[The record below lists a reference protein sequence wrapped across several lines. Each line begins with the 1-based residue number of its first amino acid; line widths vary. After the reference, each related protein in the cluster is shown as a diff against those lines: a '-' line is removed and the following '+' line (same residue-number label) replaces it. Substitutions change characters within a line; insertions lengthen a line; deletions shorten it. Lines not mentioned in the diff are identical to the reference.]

1 MAIAHLS
8 PLEQTRRQRQNNR
21 LYQMSS
27 RDPVERWNAQEAAL
41 TEACEEASR
50 NLIAQAR
57 QREKDMERRERELQR
72 IEREYYGY
80 KPLPP
85 WAKIKK

>member
-8 PLEQTRRQRQNNR
+8 PLERTRIQRQNNR

-27 RDPVERWNAQEAAL
+27 RDPVTRWNAREAAL
-41 TEACEEASR
+41 TEATEEASR
-50 NLIAQAR
+50 NLVAQAI